1 MDIPATTNKR
11 KRLSSPDP
19 VESITE
25 RFKNIKLKDNIEQ
38 NSALEEQFVYQYLKN
53 KYSSQTDLISI
64 KWENENG
71 ESNLPYDILL
81 IDNGKKHYIEVKRVR
96 SMNRHTFSISINE
109 IEAILDYKENYSI
122 YFVFLEDKKFIIFD
136 VRQYLTERKQ

>member
-1 MDIPATTNKR
+1 MDMPATTNKR

-38 NSALEEQFVYQYLKN
+38 NSALHEQFVYKYWKN

-71 ESNLPYDILL
+71 ELNLPYDILL

-96 SMNRHTFSISINE
+96 SMNQHTFSMSINE
-109 IEAILDYKENYSI
+109 IEAILEYKEKYSI
-122 YFVFLEDKKFIIFD
+122 YIVFLEDK
-136 VRQYLTERKQ
+136 